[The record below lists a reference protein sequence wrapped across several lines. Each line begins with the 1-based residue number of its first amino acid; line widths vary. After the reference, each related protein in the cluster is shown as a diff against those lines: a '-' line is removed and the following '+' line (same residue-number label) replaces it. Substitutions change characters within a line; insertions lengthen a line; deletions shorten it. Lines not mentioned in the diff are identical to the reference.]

1 MTSSHFYAVPKIN
14 SFTRSCGLRYLSM
27 PSSRNE
33 EAKTTST
40 PGSQAPSAYHAR
52 RARNSSSRHQKS
64 FQQRHPLAA
73 ASNFFPLPLKAYI
86 TWPRSTSAAL
96 LMWYPKPVL
105 PLPAA
110 RRAESVASTLL
121 LPQPHTPPLPDP
133 PPTNPGGARQ
143 ARTAGPTKR
152 HPSIAGKRP
161 LLGGGGVPTYGR
173 TDVVVNLG
181 LGIQS
186 LWCKTARIEE
196 FRLVVGQGCLAR
208 GFVVL

>member
-14 SFTRSCGLRYLSM
+14 SFTRSCGLRSLSM

-121 LPQPHTPPLPDP
+121 LPQPHTPTVAKLRSQLATGHDP
-133 PPTNPGGARQ
+133 YQFRRFSPSAHVFANHLSQIHRWEEADAR
-143 ARTAGPTKR
+143 
-152 HPSIAGKRP
+152 
-161 LLGGGGVPTYGR
+161 GGGGSDLRTYR
-173 TDVVVNLG
+173 
-181 LGIQS
+181 
-186 LWCKTARIEE
+186 CR
-196 FRLVVGQGCLAR
+196 C
-208 GFVVL
+208 